1 VDIAMTT
8 ERADEKRWIAFA
20 PEVRATAQGATEGE
34 AKEVESR
41 FCRRE
46 VPHPLYWGGYRV
58 VPRVFDFWQGRADR
72 LRDRLRDRLVRGRWI
87 PGRLAQ

>member
-34 AKEVESR
+34 AKELGSR
-41 FCRRE
+41 FRGRE
-46 VPHPLYWGGYRV
+46 DPHPLYWGGYPV
-58 VPRVFDFWQGRADR
+58 VPRVFEFWQGRADL

-87 PGRLAQ
+87 RERLAP